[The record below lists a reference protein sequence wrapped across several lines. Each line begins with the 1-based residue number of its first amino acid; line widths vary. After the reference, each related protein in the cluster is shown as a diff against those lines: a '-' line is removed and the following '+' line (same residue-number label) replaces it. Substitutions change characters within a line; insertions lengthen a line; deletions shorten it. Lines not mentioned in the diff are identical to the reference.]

1 MFYRVSKFYNLDRK
15 KPVYACH
22 LSIFQNWQLCILNL
36 PDTDGIIMY
45 KTIYESSIVTS
56 FLVDYL
62 AGGKIVHNFFLNF
75 FYKKKLFLKYTYSGS
90 TTYKIYKDLQKV
102 SLTKS

>member
-22 LSIFQNWQLCILNL
+22 LSIFQNWQQCILNL

-75 FYKKKLFLKYTYSGS
+75 FTSIHTPDLQLIKYTKNFLLEDFS
-90 TTYKIYKDLQKV
+90 
-102 SLTKS
+102 

>member
-75 FYKKKLFLKYTYSGS
+75 FYKKIVFKVYIVRSGS
-90 TTYKIYKDLQKV
+90 TTYEIYEEFP
-102 SLTKS
+102 T

>member
-62 AGGKIVHNFFLNF
+62 AGGRFTTHMFIEKIMQNNHKNGNSS
-75 FYKKKLFLKYTYSGS
+75 Y
-90 TTYKIYKDLQKV
+90 IYFTRFMVK
-102 SLTKS
+102 